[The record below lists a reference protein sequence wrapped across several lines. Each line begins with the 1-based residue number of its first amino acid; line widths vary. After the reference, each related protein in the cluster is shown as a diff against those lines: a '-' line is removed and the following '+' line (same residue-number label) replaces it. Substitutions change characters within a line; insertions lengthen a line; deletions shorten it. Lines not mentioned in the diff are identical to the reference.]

1 VSLAPF
7 VLGYVCHHDLGP
19 EAEFPGRL
27 FANVTFVHG
36 GSRYCVTT
44 DEKVPRLAL
53 SGVRTQ
59 SFTLRHEG
67 NPEMTNVL
75 FWPGR
80 WAMLLGV
87 RADEYQDQYFDM
99 SDTLPQAEYRSLT
112 EQLEAAQSDY
122 KRIEV
127 LEAFLQGRLE
137 RLNAVD
143 LAFSEATK
151 RALMASTAT
160 SVVSLAEHMN
170 LTPKTLQRR
179 WIESFGIAPKPGLRI
194 ARVYAALRQLRDAS
208 RPASLVDV
216 AYACGFADQ
225 SHLTRDLA
233 AITGS
238 TPGRLRHLL
247 ARPRSSAVLGLD
259 PADPQ
264 QQAIAL
270 AYYRN
275 LTHAEGAVEMTSI
288 PAVAPTRLKPPC
300 SGERGTP
307 VQAPHAR
314 RAACRRT
321 G

>member
-1 VSLAPF
+1 MHCFLEPMEVPNRLRFRRPSASLAPF
-7 VLGYVCHHDLGP
+7 VFGYVFHHDPGP

-36 GSRYCVTT
+36 GSRYSATT

-53 SGVRTQ
+53 SGVRTRA
-59 SFTLRHEG
+59 FTLRHEDH
-67 NPEMTNVL
+67 PQMTSVL

-80 WAMLLGV
+80 WSMLLGV
-87 RADEYQDQYFDM
+87 RADECQDRYIDM
-99 SDTLPQAEYRSLT
+99 SDTLPQTEYRSLT
-112 EQLEAAQSDY
+112 EQLEAASSDD

-151 RALMASTAT
+151 RALMASNAT
-160 SVVSLAEHMN
+160 SVVSLAEQMN

-179 WIESFGIAPKPGLRI
+179 WVESFGIAPKPGLRI

-216 AYACGFADQ
+216 AYACRFADQ
-225 SHLTRDLA
+225 SHLTRELA

-247 ARPRSSAVLGLD
+247 ARPPSSAALGVD

-264 QQAIAL
+264 RQAIAL

-275 LTHAEGAVEMTSI
+275 LTHAEGRLESPSGPL
-288 PAVAPTRLKPPC
+288 PA
-300 SGERGTP
+300 S
-307 VQAPHAR
+307 
-314 RAACRRT
+314 
-321 G
+321 